1 MPNKKIV
8 LACFFLLYTFTIHS
22 QQFLI
27 SNPTIYSD
35 RFSID
40 RFAGDV
46 YYHDMLYGK
55 IYVKNL
61 ENNTDSLSIF
71 PKMPSFMKHQH
82 KAIYNYD
89 KDTYVY
95 DFKSQQHTKL
105 IERNRGVYDVVFLS
119 PNDSNLLNLIESVS
133 GDSIELYSFDGD
145 SISFHEKGDLFH
157 SSDHF
162 VWIDDNTILYETLGG
177 EYLVRYSFT
186 RRERDT
192 LLVCP
197 GGIGNSLIGYTFN
210 KAINTLYYS
219 YSENV
224 PRLHGKDMST
234 GKDSIYYDLER
245 DEPGS
250 HCTGSPAAP
259 IFLRW
264 NGNRMVF
271 FLSFA
276 TITGSGIYVYDLDS
290 GKTYRYTECDDF
302 TYKYFTEWFDKSI
315 IVYRTMFYDIKGS
328 YLTNPMGIEED
339 FQKLPESYNLEQNYP
354 NPFNPVTTIKFS
366 IPTSPKTPLLSKERG
381 RGEVV
386 TLKVYD
392 ILGREVAV
400 LVNEEKAPGNYEVV
414 FDASKLS
421 SGVYIYRLTTNDF
434 TASRK
439 MMVLK

>member
-105 IERNRGVYDVVFLS
+105 IERSTGAYDVVFLS

-328 YLTNPMGIEED
+328 YLTNPMGIEES
-339 FQKLPESYNLEQNYP
+339 KLETETKNTNTIKAYP
-354 NPFNPVTTIKFS
+354 NPFNNSITIEMGDR
-366 IPTSPKTPLLSKERG
+366 INGGILCI
-381 RGEVV
+381 
-386 TLKVYD
+386 YN
-392 ILGREVAV
+392 ILGEMVFQRE
-400 LVNEEKAPGNYEVV
+400 LTDSKQITWDGIDIRGNYIGSGIYIINIYSDSGIEVNPIKILHV
-414 FDASKLS
+414 K
-421 SGVYIYRLTTNDF
+421 
-434 TASRK
+434 
-439 MMVLK
+439 